1 MSQAITP
8 ELRQWILAQVAAG
21 HGPEAVLKA
30 MTGAGWQED
39 VALTALETTLSQHL
53 ASHGA
58 AQAQAE
64 AQVQLRVQALAQ
76 SRTATEEVA

>member
-30 MTGAGWQED
+30 MTGAGWQDE
-39 VALTALETTLSQHL
+39 VALTALETLSHRTERLLQL
-53 ASHGA
+53 SR
-58 AQAQAE
+58 AE
-64 AQVQLRVQALAQ
+64 AGAP
-76 SRTATEEVA
+76 